1 MCGGSAG
8 FVNNRSDFDSS
19 ISLTYQVKQSVTAYD
34 GRLYNLCV
42 RGDESVF
49 ATVGLPQPA
58 STGTRPVIKLW
69 RSDCK
74 PLQAYAGY
82 SAHEGFIHSLSFLD
96 SSSLLASCAASLC
109 VYDYEKKTV
118 LSSVAASSPFTCM
131 TTSSG
136 SITAKG
142 VAGSS
147 AWQQIYCST
156 RGNDLLCYDLRQ
168 KFYDLRVSADFPL
181 PTADAQP
188 EHPVAICA
196 LAACEDLYIAL
207 AWTNGVVRI
216 LSQRVGSPIFEWH
229 AHTHPIAKLAFI
241 GTKKLLTACVDG
253 SISVWDLTASGTP
266 SLSARFVNMN
276 AIKNARTLSVVDFA
290 TGLDVFAA
298 VGDTMMFCNDVDLRE
313 YDTTGGETVH
323 MYTMNG
329 NALCDG
335 ITSMPLTKLNLCVN
349 AICPLRRIALCGSDD
364 GKLYVVQSRIC

>member
-19 ISLTYQVKQSVTAYD
+19 ISLTYQVKQSLTAYD
-34 GRLYNLCV
+34 GRLYSLAV
-42 RGDESVF
+42 RKDESIF
-49 ATVGLPQPA
+49 ATVGLSQQAGVSAKPL
-58 STGTRPVIKLW
+58 IKLW

-82 SAHEGFIHSLSFLD
+82 NCHEGFVHSLSFLD

-109 VYDYEKKTV
+109 VYDYEKKVV
-118 LSSVAASSPFTCM
+118 LSTVQDSSPFTCM

-156 RGNDLLCYDLRQ
+156 RSNDLLCYDLRQ
-168 KFYDLRVSADFPL
+168 KFYDLRVSADLPL
-181 PTADAQP
+181 PQTESSAD
-188 EHPVAICA
+188 HPVFICA

-229 AHTHPIAKLAFI
+229 AHSHAIAKLVFI

-253 SISVWDLTASGTP
+253 SISVWDLNSSGTP
-266 SLSARFVNMN
+266 SLSARFVNMS
-276 AIKNARTLSVVDFA
+276 AIKNANTISVVDFA

-313 YDTTGGETVH
+313 YETSSGETVH
-323 MYTMNG
+323 MYSMNG

-364 GKLYVVQSRIC
+364 GKLYVVQSHVY